1 MYLPSFPRYALIPE
15 ATLTPAPVSSV
26 TFPGARKS
34 AMRST
39 AAEGEIVRFV
49 APGVVIVW
57 GTVGTETRINIRQTV
72 ADTITGCWQVQ
83 IRGNQSITRG
93 PVTPIANEV
102 NR

>member
-57 GTVGTETRINIRQTV
+57 GMVGTETRINIRPTV
-72 ADTITGCWQVQ
+72 TDTITGVQ
-83 IRGNQSITRG
+83 IRGRAVA
-93 PVTPIANEV
+93 PNEV
-102 NR
+102 TTRQTGDNRLS

>member
-39 AAEGEIVRFV
+39 AAAGEIVSFG
-49 APGVVIVW
+49 APEVVMVC
-57 GTVGTETRINIRQTV
+57 GMVGTETRMEQKTFISVGDPNVRV
-72 ADTITGCWQVQ
+72 
-83 IRGNQSITRG
+83 
-93 PVTPIANEV
+93 
-102 NR
+102 

>member
-39 AAEGEIVRFV
+39 AAAGEIVSFC
-49 APGVVIVW
+49 ALEVVIVS
-57 GTVGTETRINIRQTV
+57 GMVGTETRIEQKMFISAGDPNV
-72 ADTITGCWQVQ
+72 LKL
-83 IRGNQSITRG
+83 
-93 PVTPIANEV
+93 
-102 NR
+102 